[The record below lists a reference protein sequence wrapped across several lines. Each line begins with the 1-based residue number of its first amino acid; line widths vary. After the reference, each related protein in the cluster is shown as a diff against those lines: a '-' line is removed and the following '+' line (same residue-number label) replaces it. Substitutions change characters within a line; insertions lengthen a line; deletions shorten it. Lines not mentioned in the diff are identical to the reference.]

1 MDDKYEVMREI
12 ERNEVDKIRCEA
24 MNEAEKYRF
33 ADEMKNN
40 FEIELKNYD
49 AYPQWVKKP
58 LSIRLREKWERIK
71 IKLKNTF

>member
-33 ADEMKNN
+33 ADEMKNYS
-40 FEIELKNYD
+40 EIELKNYD
-49 AYPQWVKKP
+49 VYPKWVKKP
-58 LSIRLREKWERIK
+58 LSMRLREKWERIK

>member
-1 MDDKYEVMREI
+1 MDDKYDVMREI
-12 ERNEVDKIRCEA
+12 ERNEVDKIRCQA

-33 ADEMKNN
+33 ADEMKSN
-40 FEIELKNYD
+40 FEIELKNYN
-49 AYPQWVKKP
+49 AYPILAKKP

>member
-40 FEIELKNYD
+40 FEIELENYD
-49 AYPQWVKKP
+49 AYPILVKKP
-58 LSIRLREKWERIK
+58 FSIRLREKWERIK
-71 IKLKNTF
+71 IKFKNTF

>member
-33 ADEMKNN
+33 ADEMKSN

-49 AYPQWVKKP
+49 AYPIWVKKP
-58 LSIRLREKWERIK
+58 FSIRLREKWERIK

>member
-12 ERNEVDKIRCEA
+12 ARNEVDKIRCEA
-24 MNEAEKYRF
+24 MNEAEKCRF

-49 AYPQWVKKP
+49 VYPQWVKKP

-71 IKLKNTF
+71 IKFKNTF

>member
-1 MDDKYEVMREI
+1 
-12 ERNEVDKIRCEA
+12 

-33 ADEMKNN
+33 ADEMKSN
-40 FEIELKNYD
+40 FEIELKNYN
-49 AYPQWVKKP
+49 AYPILAKKP